1 LKRRVAG
8 TFGTA
13 PVCFASVRIP
23 FRRANTLP
31 AAQALRPTICDGT
44 LRVESK
50 TDDGVIEDGIA
61 SPPTPPVR
69 PLKLAALTIQTFS
82 ALLDKYESKGVP
94 H

>member
-1 LKRRVAG
+1 
-8 TFGTA
+8 
-13 PVCFASVRIP
+13 
-23 FRRANTLP
+23 
-31 AAQALRPTICDGT
+31 
-44 LRVESK
+44 VESK